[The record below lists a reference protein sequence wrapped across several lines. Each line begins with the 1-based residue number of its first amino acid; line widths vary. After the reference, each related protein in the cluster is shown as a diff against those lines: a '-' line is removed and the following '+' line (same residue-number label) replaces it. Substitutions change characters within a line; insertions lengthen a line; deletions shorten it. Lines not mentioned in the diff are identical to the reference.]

1 MNRKQSPSDDPDLEA
16 LRRCRQG
23 ERRAF
28 AEIVDRHK
36 NGVFRLVYRWLGH
49 KERAEELAQEVFLK
63 AYRELE
69 RFRGDAKFSTWLYQI
84 ALNACRDDWRSR
96 RRRPETRLDP
106 EFLNAQP
113 APAASPE
120 ADLIA
125 GSEAESLRRALD
137 GLPEIYREALL
148 LRYFGDLSYEEMA
161 EHSGEGIS
169 NLKMR
174 VARGLAQLRR
184 RLERQ
189 P

>member
-1 MNRKQSPSDDPDLEA
+1 MNRKQSPSEDPDLEA

-36 NGVFRLVYRWLGH
+36 NGVFRLVFRWLGH

-96 RRRPETRLDP
+96 RRRPENRVDP

-113 APAASPE
+113 ATEASPE
-120 ADLIA
+120 AELIA
-125 GSEAESLRRALD
+125 ESEAETLRRALD
-137 GLPEIYREALL
+137 GLPEIYREALM

-161 EHSGEGIS
+161 ERSGEGIS

-174 VARGLAQLRR
+174 VARGLAQLRK

-189 P
+189 L